1 MIFSYIIIFIRPVN
15 EYKPQTHL
23 TIAGV
28 LLEKTMDIS
37 TSTYVFATVNVFP
50 IVLLRIANDKGLVI
64 DIKYI

>member
-23 TIAGV
+23 TIVVV
-28 LLEKTMDIS
+28 LLENTMDIS
-37 TSTYVFATVNVFP
+37 TSTNVFATGNVFP
-50 IVLLRIANDKGLVI
+50 IVLLRIENDKHLVI